1 MVKHAH
7 RSIYNVVKTIPMFIA
22 NFLKWFDVD
31 LQNVIMEKV
40 VGHELLDIT
49 MPPYLHDVK
58 RLKHN

>member
-22 NFLKWFDVD
+22 DFLKWFDVD

-49 MPPYLHDVK
+49 MPPYCMM
-58 RLKHN
+58 